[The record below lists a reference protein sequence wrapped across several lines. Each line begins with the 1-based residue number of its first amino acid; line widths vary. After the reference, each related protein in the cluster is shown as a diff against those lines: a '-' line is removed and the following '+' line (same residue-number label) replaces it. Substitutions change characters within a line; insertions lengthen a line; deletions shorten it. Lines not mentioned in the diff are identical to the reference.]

1 MVLFLGWV
9 LGENFLHL
17 YAKLY
22 FQASDFVDLTI
33 QLNRVL
39 VLLLEPVDQPACLF
53 LVDIHIDLLLWEVWN
68 IRVENVQD
76 LFTNASYTDAH
87 C

>member
-9 LGENFLHL
+9 LGGNFLHL

-22 FQASDFVDLTI
+22 FQASDFVELTI

-39 VLLLEPVDQPACLF
+39 VLLLEPVDQSACLF
-53 LVDIHIDLLLWEVWN
+53 
-68 IRVENVQD
+68 
-76 LFTNASYTDAH
+76 
-87 C
+87 